1 MQQKELTLL
10 IQDCKKQKHKAQVA
24 VYNLFFKAMYNT
36 AFRIVQDQHL
46 AEDIMQEAFIAAFSK
61 LDTLKEEVTF
71 PKWLKQIVVRK
82 SFTHIKKIKKFSSLD
97 VERLEIETDEIAI
110 EVDIED
116 FGVQRIISSINSLKD
131 NYRVLLTLHYIEG
144 YDYEEL
150 VEITGFTYINC
161 RTIIS
166 RAKES
171 LRKKLAL

>member
-10 IQDCKKQKHKAQVA
+10 INDCKKQNHKAQVV
-24 VYNLFFKAMYNT
+24 VYDLFFKAMYNT

-46 AEDIMQEAFIAAFSK
+46 VEDIMQEAFITAFSK
-61 LDTLKEEVTF
+61 IDTLKEAITF

-82 SFTHIKKIKKFSSLD
+82 SLTHIKKVRKFSALD
-97 VERLEIETDEIAI
+97 VEQLEIETDDIVI
-110 EVDIED
+110 EVEG
-116 FGVQRIISSINSLKD
+116 FGVQRIITAINSLKD
-131 NYRVLLTLHYIEG
+131 NYRILLTLHYIEG

-171 LRKKLAL
+171 LRKKLAS